1 MIFSFLVLIYGPSR
15 TVRFVRGIEF
25 EEESVEAVPDN
36 LVADLKGVNVTGLDV
51 LDEDGKTPLMNAATY
66 AQWEAARHLCRA
78 GSDMSIALPDGST
91 ALHIAAERGFTHTV
105 KELLGCKNAD
115 VNHTTKKGKSALSS
129 AVVGGF
135 DEVVRV
141 LLAAGADASTIL
153 KDGKSVLMI
162 AHTKLT
168 AELLISYG
176 ADPNFADKE
185 GNTPLMFAAAL
196 GENDILRAMLAG
208 NANPDTVNAQGF
220 SALMFAASRGHTESI
235 SVLAEGGASVDL
247 QDMYGST
254 ALQLAVRKGAKQECL
269 DMLIEV
275 GAIYRGTGMVNPTK
289 DVLIRRRKFAEK
301 MAGEM

>member
-1 MIFSFLVLIYGPSR
+1 
-15 TVRFVRGIEF
+15 
-25 EEESVEAVPDN
+25 
-36 LVADLKGVNVTGLDV
+36 
-51 LDEDGKTPLMNAATY
+51 
-66 AQWEAARHLCRA
+66 
-78 GSDMSIALPDGST
+78 
-91 ALHIAAERGFTHTV
+91 
-105 KELLGCKNAD
+105 
-115 VNHTTKKGKSALSS
+115 
-129 AVVGGF
+129 
-135 DEVVRV
+135 
-141 LLAAGADASTIL
+141 
-153 KDGKSVLMI
+153 
-162 AHTKLT
+162 
-168 AELLISYG
+168 
-176 ADPNFADKE
+176 
-185 GNTPLMFAAAL
+185 MFAAAL

-247 QDMYGST
+247 KDMYGST